1 VSSCGLRFWCGLR
14 ARVRNNIW
22 LRRHLRICE
31 VGGTRR
37 TSDRVTWR
45 RIGLI
50 FVGVTRA
57 GAASRRPYGKRQRR
71 RQRLKKFQ
79 ISDLKFQ
86 IRKKA
91 NANANENENADPSPL
106 KRVRDHSRDFFSLL
120 SGAIVVFPR
129 SGFSSRWLR
138 LLLRMG
144 SVCACVGRRPILGW

>member
-1 VSSCGLRFWCGLR
+1 MSSCGLRFWCGLR

-91 NANANENENADPSPL
+91 NAKANANADPSPL
-106 KRVRDHSRDFFSLL
+106 KRVRDHSRDFFRFCPARSLYFRGRVFL
-120 SGAIVVFPR
+120 VAGCGCCFEWVVSARVLDGDPF
-129 SGFSSRWLR
+129 
-138 LLLRMG
+138 
-144 SVCACVGRRPILGW
+144 